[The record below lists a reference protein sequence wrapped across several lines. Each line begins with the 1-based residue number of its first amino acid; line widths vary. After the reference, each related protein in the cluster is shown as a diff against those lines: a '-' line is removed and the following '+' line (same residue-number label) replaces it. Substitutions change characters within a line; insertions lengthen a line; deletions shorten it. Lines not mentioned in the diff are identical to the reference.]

1 MAGAARSRPAIGK
14 RKEVMAE
21 ITGRQVFLVTAGAF
35 AVIIAVN
42 VVMAW
47 QAVSTFPGLE
57 VKNSYVA
64 SQEFEAARDA
74 QDALGWTL
82 QPEYVA
88 GEGLFLT
95 FTDQAGLPVQVNGLE
110 VLVGRT
116 TSSTEDQRPEFV
128 REAGR
133 LVAPLDLAPGK
144 WMLQVKAQAE
154 DGTRF
159 QQRIDLFVKG

>member
-1 MAGAARSRPAIGK
+1 
-14 RKEVMAE
+14 MAE

-47 QAVSTFPGLE
+47 QAVSTFPGVE
-57 VKNSYVA
+57 VPNSYVA
-64 SQEFEAARDA
+64 SQEFEVARDA
-74 QDALGWTL
+74 QEALGWTL
-82 QPEYVA
+82 EPEYVA

-95 FTDQAGLPVQVNGLE
+95 FTDRAGLPAPVTGLE

-116 TSSTEDQRPEFV
+116 TSTAEDQRPEFL
-128 REAGR
+128 REAGKF
-133 LVAPLDLAPGK
+133 VARLDLAPGK
-144 WMLQVKAQAE
+144 WMLQVKARAE

>member
-1 MAGAARSRPAIGK
+1 MGDLRPLNARK
-14 RKEVMAE
+14 DEDMAE

-74 QDALGWTL
+74 QEALGWTL
-82 QPEYVA
+82 QPEYVR

-95 FTDQAGLPVQVNGLE
+95 LTDRAGLPVQVTDLE

-116 TSSTEDQRPEFV
+116 TSAAEDQRPTFV

-133 LVAPLDLAPGK
+133 FTAKLDLAPGK
-144 WMLQVKAQAE
+144 WMLQVKARAE
-154 DGTRF
+154 DGTLF
-159 QQRIDLFVKG
+159 QQRVDLFVKG